1 MAVALGQ
8 GGCPAMIL
16 HLYIA
21 RHFLRALV
29 IVTAVFV
36 AILLP
41 VDIGEHLISIG
52 ATQGLGPVIELA
64 LLNLPGSLYN
74 MIPLFVLLASLL
86 LFLGL
91 SRTSELVVVRASGR
105 SALRAIAAPA
115 IVAVLVGTAV
125 VAVLNPI
132 VAITKQTYDTRTVQY
147 RGGEVRTVSVTPE
160 GLWMRQ
166 GTTVEQ
172 TVIRAGSSNADGT
185 HLFDVSF
192 FQFGPG
198 NLITARVNAA
208 EARLID
214 GAWDL
219 RDVRRWPLDQTQ
231 NPEATVER
239 YETLTLSS
247 TLTRQQIQDSFGMP
261 DKVPIFELPKL
272 IAQLRQAGIAALQH
286 RVWFQMELSA
296 PLLLA
301 AMVLI
306 GSSVVVQHDRM
317 GRTGVKVLI
326 AILLGFVLFF
336 IRSFAQVLGENGQ
349 LAIVFV
355 AWVPPLSAILLGIGL
370 ILYQE
375 DG

>member
-247 TLTRQQIQDSFGMP
+247 TLTRQQIQDSFGMS
-261 DKVPIFELPKL
+261 DRVPIFELPKL